1 MPYWIR
7 FIKEKMVSEKIIVAL
22 DLKGYDN
29 IINLVD
35 SLKEA
40 VWFKVGAVN
49 FTAHGV
55 SLIDEL
61 KKRNKKV
68 FLDLKY
74 HDIPNTVKGAVQA
87 AALLGVDML
96 TVHSIG
102 GVEMMVKAKEAV
114 KEFEDKNGKKG
125 PEVAAVTV
133 LTSMNDENL
142 KKDMFIELPVKET
155 VLRLA
160 KNALKAG
167 ISAIVASAKET
178 GLLRESF
185 GDYFKIIT
193 PGIRPVWAAKN
204 DQKRVVTPLD
214 AIKLGSDFIVI
225 GRPIYGNNNP
235 KKAFEMIRKELED
248 ANAR

>member
-1 MPYWIR
+1 MQSWTKY
-7 FIKEKMVSEKIIVAL
+7 IKEKMVSERIIVAL

-29 IINLVD
+29 IISLIE

-49 FTAHGV
+49 FTAYGI
-55 SLIDEL
+55 SLIEEL
-61 KKRNKKV
+61 KKRNKKI

-87 AALLGVDML
+87 AASLGVDML

-102 GVEMMVKAKEAV
+102 GVDMMVKAKEAV

-142 KKDMFIELPVKET
+142 KRDMFIELTVEET

-178 GLLRESF
+178 ALLRENF

-204 DQKRVVTPLD
+204 DQKRVVTPKD
-214 AIKLGSDFIVI
+214 AIRLGSDFIVI
-225 GRPIYGNNNP
+225 GRPIYGDKNP
-235 KKAFEMIRKELED
+235 QKAFEMIRKELED
-248 ANAR
+248 VNT